1 MLTDNYAEVTEPY
14 TFEYINSLSDR
25 PDKILRADGINLSN
39 TLSSHL
45 TAYVKAQLLT
55 GNAAGNSD
63 VEIVAEDEPPE
74 HTSNMQDHKLE
85 EQYSNGV
92 VTMVPNLGKTKKDKE
107 KALNNGDLHDH
118 LVAQ

>member
-14 TFEYINSLSDR
+14 TFDFINSLSDS
-25 PDKILRADGINLSN
+25 PDKIVCADGINLSN

-45 TAYVKAQLLT
+45 TAYVKAQLLN
-55 GNAAGNSD
+55 GNAGNDD

-74 HTSNMQDHKLE
+74 HTSNTQDHKLE
-85 EQYSNGV
+85 EQYNNGV
-92 VTMVPNLGKTKKDKE
+92 VIMVPYLGKTKKDKE

-118 LVAQ
+118 LVA